1 MTFLTC
7 APNYPDGRVF
17 PGYTNRLYRVEWL
30 DGVRVVRTWSYITP
44 CQDFWRRILNYG
56 TFSASVFFGA
66 LLAGKP
72 QAMMSYSPPLPL
84 GISAWL
90 LSKLWGVPWVLRVED
105 LFPDAAVAVGVL
117 KNRTAIYILARLEHF
132 LYRKAKSISLIS
144 DGFYRSLAEK
154 GVPTQKMSVAP
165 VWADPQSVRPQPKD
179 NYFRQMHGL
188 QGKFVV
194 LYAGNLGYTSA
205 LEDVL
210 AAAAQLRDDQSIHFL
225 LVGEGVK
232 KNALQK
238 YAQEHNLEQVTFL
251 PYQPRAEYSEMM
263 AAADISLV
271 TINSTSSPYSL
282 PNKVFSIMAS
292 GRPILAVAPPESE
305 IARLVQSACCGLV
318 VPPGMGALLADNI
331 CQLKQAASGLDD
343 MGVKGRAY
351 LGEHFSRE
359 RIVDLFESTLRAAVG

>member
-44 CQDFWRRILNYG
+44 CQDFGRRILNYG
-56 TFSASVFFGA
+56 TFSASVFFDAFSGQV
-66 LLAGKP
+66 KP

-154 GVPTQKMSVAP
+154 GVPTQKISVAP
-165 VWADPQSVRPQPKD
+165 VWADPNRCAHNLRIIISVRCMACKGNSWCYMQATLGTPPPWRMCSPPQLSCA
-179 NYFRQMHGL
+179 M
-188 QGKFVV
+188 
-194 LYAGNLGYTSA
+194 TS
-205 LEDVL
+205 
-210 AAAAQLRDDQSIHFL
+210 RSIFFL
-225 LVGEGVK
+225 
-232 KNALQK
+232 
-238 YAQEHNLEQVTFL
+238 
-251 PYQPRAEYSEMM
+251 
-263 AAADISLV
+263 
-271 TINSTSSPYSL
+271 
-282 PNKVFSIMAS
+282 
-292 GRPILAVAPPESE
+292 
-305 IARLVQSACCGLV
+305 SA
-318 VPPGMGALLADNI
+318 
-331 CQLKQAASGLDD
+331 
-343 MGVKGRAY
+343 KG
-351 LGEHFSRE
+351 
-359 RIVDLFESTLRAAVG
+359 